1 MTSQEVEEGGII
13 RKDTEEGVRVCVR
26 KGGTEAQRERWRT
39 KGNLLGKKI
48 NKEEMKEKAFR
59 KVKKKRKKVIQEF
72 FLRK

>member
-39 KGNLLGKKI
+39 KGNLLGKK
-48 NKEEMKEKAFR
+48 NK
-59 KVKKKRKKVIQEF
+59 
-72 FLRK
+72 